1 MLDFNTIT
9 EFSRNHCVTIC
20 AFLVP
25 ANLISTLSTMVLAA
39 LHRPLSQVLRSA
51 GVAAFFAVAMMLH
64 VYTWFAIGVVQL
76 PTYIL
81 LWLAI
86 TCLFTNLGA
95 ILFQRRYLRT
105 YFLIGNR

>member
-1 MLDFNTIT
+1 MLDINTIT

-25 ANLISTLSTMVLAA
+25 ANLIPTLSTMVLAA
-39 LHRPLSQVLRSA
+39 LHRPLSQVCQSA
-51 GVAAFFAVAMMLH
+51 AVAAFFAVVMILH
-64 VYTWFAIGVVQL
+64 VYTWFTINVVQL

-86 TCLFTNLGA
+86 TCLCTNLGA
-95 ILFQRRYLRT
+95 IIFQRRYVRT
-105 YFLIGNR
+105 YYFIENR